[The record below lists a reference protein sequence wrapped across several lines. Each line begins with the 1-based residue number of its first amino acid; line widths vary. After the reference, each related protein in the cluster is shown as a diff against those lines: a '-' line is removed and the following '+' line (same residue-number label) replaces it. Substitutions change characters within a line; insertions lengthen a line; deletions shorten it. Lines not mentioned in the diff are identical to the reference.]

1 MTETPIAL
9 IADVHGN
16 LHALETVL
24 QDIQRREINT
34 TINLGDSLHG
44 LLNPLEAAD
53 RLMALGIVSLSGNED
68 RIIVEPDDRER
79 ASNDYAFLMSQLQET
94 HLQWLRDMP
103 KTYVMGEV
111 FCCHGTPQ
119 HDDVCLLEDVTPH
132 GVFLR
137 ETSAIQA
144 DLANIHYPVI
154 ACAHSHIARLVYL
167 PDGRLI
173 VNPGSVGIPAY
184 DHDVPHPHKMEAGSP
199 HTRYAI
205 LTGNEAGWSVEF
217 VALAYD
223 WHQPAELARGRGRP
237 DRAHWIETGR
247 V

>member
-1 MTETPIAL
+1 MIPTRIAL

-16 LHALETVL
+16 LHALDVVL
-24 QDIQRREINT
+24 KDIQRREVATI
-34 TINLGDSLHG
+34 INLGDSLHG
-44 LLNPLEAAD
+44 LLNPLEVAE
-53 RLMALGIVSLSGNED
+53 RLMALNIVSLSGNED
-68 RIIVEPDDRER
+68 RIIVEPDERER
-79 ASNDYAFLMSQLQET
+79 ASQDYAFLMAQLQDG
-94 HLQWLRDMP
+94 HLRWLRDMP
-103 KTYVMGEV
+103 KTYVLGDV

-119 HDDVCLLEDVTPH
+119 QDNLYLLEKVTPH
-132 GVFLR
+132 GVLLR
-137 ETSAIQA
+137 ETTEIEAY
-144 DLANIHYPVI
+144 LENIPSPVI

-184 DHDVPHPHKMEAGSP
+184 DDDVPYPHKMEAGSP
-199 HTRYAI
+199 HARYAI
-205 LTGNEAGWSVEF
+205 LTRDAADWSAEF

-223 WHQPAELARGRGRP
+223 WHQPAELARQRGRA